1 MGLSFSHYSS
11 TTINSEEMQTKSQF
25 EHDHQT
31 RKTENDLD
39 KLSLN
44 YIELVVNMAD
54 VKIID
59 EKLTDQEKNI
69 IRFSYKFIKED
80 LSRFGVITFM
90 KFVSRLTPLLK

>member
-1 MGLSFSHYSS
+1 MGLSFSHFSS
-11 TTINSEEMQTKSQF
+11 TSISSDGKNQF

-31 RKTENDLD
+31 KIRENDLD

-59 EKLTDQEKNI
+59 EKLTDHEKSI

-80 LSRFGVITFM
+80 LSKFGVITFM
-90 KFVSRLTPLLK
+90 KYVSDRISFLN